1 MISAGWPPA
10 LIITIPDDKHM
21 MHSDYVDMEAIARP
35 HDIAVLKTL
44 NVEDAAILTRVGA
57 IRPDFIFVIG
67 WSRLCGQQFR
77 DCARD
82 GVLGFHPTKL
92 PTMRGRAAL
101 AWTIILGLDETA
113 GSLFWIDEGTDT
125 GPLAAQRVFTIPFR
139 ADIATLLDLQMAGLR
154 SMMREIIP
162 MLRAGKIPTAPQ
174 DHALATYVAV
184 RRPEDGQIDWHEP
197 AEAIDRLVRALS
209 KPYPGAFTPH
219 GNRVLIVWKAEPVQR
234 NDWIAQT
241 GQVFT
246 HDGGAPLVRCGQG
259 TTLKLLDYVIL
270 VDGVTT
276 ETRLNGQP
284 VLGRQK
290 R

>member
-10 LIITIPDDKHM
+10 LIITIPDDKQM

-35 HDIAVLKTL
+35 HGIEVLKTL
-44 NVEDAAILTRVGA
+44 NVEEAAILTKVSA
-57 IRPDFIFVIG
+57 IQPDFIFVIG

-92 PTMRGRAAL
+92 PAMRGRAAL
-101 AWTIILGLDETA
+101 AWTIILGLEETA

-125 GPLAAQRVFTIPFR
+125 GPLAAQRVFPIPVR
-139 ADIATLLDLQMAGLR
+139 ADIATLLDLQMGGLR
-154 SMMREIIP
+154 NMMREITP
-162 MLRAGKIPTAPQ
+162 MLRAGKIPAVPQ

-184 RRPEDGQIDWHEP
+184 RRPDDGQIDWRQP

-219 GNRVLIVWKAEPVQR
+219 GNRGLVIWKAEPVER

-241 GQVFT
+241 GQVFM
-246 HDGGAPLVRCGQG
+246 HEGDAPLVRCGKD
-259 TTLKLLDYVIL
+259 TTLKLLDYVIMA
-270 VDGVTT
+270 DGVAT
-276 ETRLNGQP
+276 EARLNGQP

-290 R
+290 K